1 MKKIVFSLFLLINS
15 ICFSYINLYPL
26 KFEKNIAHGAGE
38 EFTLYNRTTK
48 TVKYRVYIEEVEGKK
63 SMADWVEVYPK
74 SVTLTPLKEDTLRLY
89 VQAPKGTPEGEYQA
103 NLVIKEISLPLPE
116 ADKEDR
122 EKKTKILTMVKLR
135 LKGIVDYE

>member
-1 MKKIVFSLFLLINS
+1 
-15 ICFSYINLYPL
+15 
-26 KFEKNIAHGAGE
+26 
-38 EFTLYNRTTK
+38 
-48 TVKYRVYIEEVEGKK
+48 
-63 SMADWVEVYPK
+63 MADWVEVYPK